1 VATGCLILE
10 LNPVKSPLAID
21 GVSQGNRIQSRTS
34 PASNSGN
41 FRTFQTCKGWGHEKA
56 ADNLA
61 LINRQIAQN
70 FTCERMP

>member
-1 VATGCLILE
+1 MATGCLILE

-41 FRTFQTCKGWGHEKA
+41 NSEPSKHVFRLGAFGGMRRQTIWRLLPSGE
-56 ADNLA
+56 L
-61 LINRQIAQN
+61 
-70 FTCERMP
+70 T